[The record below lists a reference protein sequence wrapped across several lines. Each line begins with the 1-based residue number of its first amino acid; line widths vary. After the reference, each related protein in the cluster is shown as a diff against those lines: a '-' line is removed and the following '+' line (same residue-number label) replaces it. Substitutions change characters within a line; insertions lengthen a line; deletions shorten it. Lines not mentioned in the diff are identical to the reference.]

1 MSKGKNISIPTSV
14 EAQIRSRARNLPI
27 YQCYVN
33 KNWKDTQLATIMVIR
48 KHTNGNVTFGN
59 FLVDLHLLGV
69 KDCSYRFNQSP
80 LRVDEIL
87 KGCEGMMEE
96 CDYHLVHNIIYAGL
110 AFAEDFG
117 FTPHKNF
124 QTAQYIIEEDSDDIQ
139 EIDVPLGKNG
149 IPTLIVPFD
158 ETGQRELSILRK
170 TAGADYEVI
179 FLDENGKPEL
189 EEQTYMEIFED
200 VIETGIEEYME
211 KHPNDPDDPNL
222 ARTEQ
227 VITDLIYRYR
237 VNTKEEREQIDLAFD
252 HITKD
257 PRLSKKI
264 PESVN
269 DYSEEL
275 VLSIKYFTEKKT
287 DKASAEVRKVI
298 DRHPEDPYLWDIFL
312 YNLSVDSNIVDEKIV
327 KEAFSLFPDHP
338 TIKAWYAEWLAQ
350 EEQTDEIFTLFG
362 NHPGLDALTTEN
374 EGLVINAFISFCFA
388 YAMAWLQKE
397 DILNAEP
404 YYMLI
409 SRLGY
414 NQRMGEYIQ
423 QLMTVLKKKKLKE
436 LYDAGMFNV
445 EE

>member
-1 MSKGKNISIPTSV
+1 
-14 EAQIRSRARNLPI
+14 
-27 YQCYVN
+27 
-33 KNWKDTQLATIMVIR
+33 
-48 KHTNGNVTFGN
+48 
-59 FLVDLHLLGV
+59 
-69 KDCSYRFNQSP
+69 
-80 LRVDEIL
+80 
-87 KGCEGMMEE
+87 
-96 CDYHLVHNIIYAGL
+96 
-110 AFAEDFG
+110 
-117 FTPHKNF
+117 
-124 QTAQYIIEEDSDDIQ
+124 
-139 EIDVPLGKNG
+139 
-149 IPTLIVPFD
+149 
-158 ETGQRELSILRK
+158 
-170 TAGADYEVI
+170 
-179 FLDENGKPEL
+179 
-189 EEQTYMEIFED
+189 

-397 DILNAEP
+397 NILNAEP